1 MAPVDARGLVRSHEP
16 LPQATGYPR
25 DHRIARGHRGARQ
38 EGAKLHLV
46 DRVRESNIAE
56 LGLARMLDY
65 YDRGA
70 ADIDRNGIGVD
81 GRCAPTVLPLGAA
94 QAEIASTA

>member
-1 MAPVDARGLVRSHEP
+1 
-16 LPQATGYPR
+16 
-25 DHRIARGHRGARQ
+25 
-38 EGAKLHLV
+38 
-46 DRVRESNIAE
+46 
-56 LGLARMLDY
+56 MLDD